1 MDNDSQS
8 RHHHTVRSVSL
19 GTFWRVLRYP
29 FVILSV
35 LLIPRLMGD
44 TDYGKYAYFMSVFL
58 ILDVFTDIGF
68 VQIFGRFIPE
78 TKPGTDDPRWKAI
91 FYGSLI
97 YGTLLP
103 LVAIAGLFV
112 VSAVRPLESFP
123 PSWLWLVSFLLVFNR
138 IEGTLFSFLYGLN
151 QIARFSAKEALRSAF
166 TFLLVYAL
174 YWAFGLRGAF
184 VGLILNEVLLTAVG
198 AWWTRAYWL
207 RPWSA
212 VSFRDFRPYLLFG
225 ITFYVP
231 AFLFG
236 LMQRSGNVFVQA
248 LTHSSEEVAYFD
260 IANQFL
266 LLTSTFLGLLI
277 ATLVPALTSLYVQN
291 DRKTIQRWQRVVL
304 TYSGVV
310 ALLAFNAL
318 IWLGDF
324 VIVKALGT
332 EFAPVLGNAVVIAF
346 AFVPMLLAYV
356 GMNYALLAKEPG
368 VYTRGVAAGIVTMA
382 LACLALV
389 PPFGSRGA
397 ATATFLG
404 YSALALVFFAKYRP
418 QFTEVVRDFEVVL
431 LVGIP
436 FAVLPL
442 VPALARHFA
451 VMFVLTSLAY
461 VAALFALR
469 RLRWSDAE
477 KVFAAFRKKHSAL

>member
-1 MDNDSQS
+1 MNDGPDSH
-8 RHHHTVRSVSL
+8 HHHTVRTVSL

-29 FVILSV
+29 FVLLSV

-58 ILDVFTDIGF
+58 ILDIFTDIGF
-68 VQIFGRFIPE
+68 VQIFGRFVPE
-78 TKPGTDDPRWKAI
+78 TKPGTDDPKWKAI

-103 LVAIAGLFV
+103 LIVIAGLFL
-112 VSAVRPLESFP
+112 VSAVHPLKSFP
-123 PSWLWLVSFLLVFNR
+123 PSWLWLVSLLLIFNR

-151 QIARFSAKEALRSAF
+151 QIARFSTKEALRSAF

-184 VGLILNEVLLTAVG
+184 VGLILNEVLLTVVG
-198 AWWTRAYWL
+198 AYWTRAYWL

-225 ITFYVP
+225 ITFYIP
-231 AFLFG
+231 AFFFG
-236 LMQRSGNVFVQA
+236 LMQRSGNIFVQA
-248 LTHSSEEVAYFD
+248 LTRSSEEVAYYD

-277 ATLVPALTSLYVQN
+277 STLVPALTSLYVRN
-291 DRKTIQRWQRVVL
+291 DQETIQRWQRVVL

-310 ALLAFNAL
+310 AFLAFNAL

-324 VIVKALGT
+324 VITKALGP
-332 EFAPVLGNAVVIAF
+332 EFAPVMGNAVVIAF
-346 AFVPMLLAYV
+346 AFVPMLLAFI

-368 VYTRGVAAGIVTMA
+368 VYTRGVAAGIGVMT

-389 PPFGSRGA
+389 PSYGSRGA

-404 YSALALVFFAKYRP
+404 YSALALVFFARYRP
-418 QFTEVVRDFEVVL
+418 QFTEVVRDFEIVL
-431 LVGIP
+431 LVAVPLALLP
-436 FAVLPL
+436 F

-451 VMFVLTSLAY
+451 VMFVLTSAAY
-461 VAALFALR
+461 VAVLFALR
-469 RLRWSDAE
+469 RLRWSDAQ
-477 KVFAAFRKKHSAL
+477 KVLAAFRKKHTTL